1 MARKPKTPAP
11 IAPEVLQLVD
21 PSTPAA
27 EWSKLDDLAAWADN
41 PRDNAKAVDVV
52 AASIRRFGFGAPL
65 VANRRNGELI
75 AGHTRLAA
83 ARVVGL
89 QVVPVRWVD
98 LSPDEAHA
106 LALADNRTGEVATWD
121 DDKLAQVV
129 RELRDADDDLLAAT
143 GFADDELDKL
153 LADLAAPE
161 PAGDNPYTRKVTV
174 PIYEPR
180 GDKPAVGDL
189 VDTAKTRELL
199 EAIEAAE
206 LPDDVRA
213 FLRAAAERHTRFH
226 FARIAEFYA
235 HADEQVQALFEA
247 SALVIVDFDAAIEHG
262 FVDLQNELFA
272 IADAEDAD
280 A

>member
-27 EWSKLDDLAAWADN
+27 EWSKLDDLATWADN

-65 VANRRNGELI
+65 VANRRTGELI

-129 RELRDADDDLLAAT
+129 RELRDADADLLAAT
-143 GFADDELDKL
+143 GFDDRE
-153 LADLAAPE
+153 LAALLGE
-161 PAGDNPYTRKVTV
+161 LQRGGSDDAGVDD
-174 PIYEPR
+174 
-180 GDKPAVGDL
+180 DKQWVLHLTFATESELQAAFAVAQSEGW
-189 VDTAKTRELL
+189 KCKI
-199 EAIEAAE
+199 IE
-206 LPDDVRA
+206 
-213 FLRAAAERHTRFH
+213 
-226 FARIAEFYA
+226 
-235 HADEQVQALFEA
+235 
-247 SALVIVDFDAAIEHG
+247 
-262 FVDLQNELFA
+262 
-272 IADAEDAD
+272 
-280 A
+280 